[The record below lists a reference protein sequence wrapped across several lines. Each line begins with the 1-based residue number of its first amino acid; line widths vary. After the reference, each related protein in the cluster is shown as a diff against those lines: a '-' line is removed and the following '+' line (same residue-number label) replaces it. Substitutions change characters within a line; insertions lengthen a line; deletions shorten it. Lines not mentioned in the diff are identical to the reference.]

1 MVEKAQLFAKQ
12 AHEGQF
18 YGNEDYYFHLESVWK
33 ISVDY
38 DLRTPIQAACWLHD
52 ILEDTDVTYRQ
63 LLDEFGFE
71 VAELV
76 YSVTDE
82 LGRNRKERKRK
93 TYQKVF
99 EYGKDAALL
108 KLCDRVANVH
118 YSNTQNKQLFEMY
131 RKEHYDFSNLYKKL
145 NLSHHLLYQRYEM
158 FFNGT

>member
-1 MVEKAQLFAKQ
+1 MLEKAQLFAKQ

-18 YGNEDYYFHLESVWK
+18 YGKEDYYLHLESTWK

-52 ILEDTDVTYRQ
+52 TLEDTKATYRQ

-76 YSVTDE
+76 YAVTDE
-82 LGRNRKERKRK
+82 LGRNRRERKRK
-93 TYQKVF
+93 TYQKIF

-108 KLCDRVANVH
+108 KLCDRVANIH
-118 YSNTQNKQLFEMY
+118 YSKTQNKKLFLMY
-131 RKEHYDFSNLYKKL
+131 HQDHYEFSQLYKQL
-145 NLSHHLLYQRYEM
+145 NLCNNLLYQRYEL
-158 FFNGT
+158 FFS